1 MQDNARQQ
9 GQRGA
14 AMEGFI
20 ARWYARNMERN
31 EIEEYRRAALE
42 VAEQAPEGSA
52 VLELA
57 PGPGYMA
64 IELARLGKHKVVG
77 LDISRTFVEIATQ
90 KAKQAGVSVEFRQG
104 DASAMPFDDGTFDF
118 VACWSAFKNF
128 ADPAGALDEIHRI
141 LKPSGRALI
150 DDLRRDASM
159 TAINERVGKM
169 GLSWLNALI
178 TRLTFQHMLLKRAYT
193 KTEFERLLTGRRFT
207 RAEVREKPIELAVWL
222 WK

>member
-1 MQDNARQQ
+1 MQERAHAK

-20 ARWYARNMERN
+20 ARWYVKNMEKN
-31 EIEEYRRAALE
+31 EMAEYRRAARE
-42 VAEQAPEGSA
+42 VADQAPEGGT

-57 PGPGYMA
+57 PGPGFMA
-64 IELARLGKHKVVG
+64 IELARMGKHAVMG

-90 KAKQAGVSVEFRQG
+90 KAKEAGVSIEFRQG
-104 DASAMPFDDGTFDF
+104 DASAMPFDDDTFDF

-128 ADPAGALDEIHRI
+128 ADPVGALDEIRRV
-141 LKPSGRALI
+141 LKPGGRALI

-159 TAINERVGKM
+159 TAISERVAKM

-178 TRLTFQHMLLKRAYT
+178 TRLTFRHMLLKRAYT
-193 KTEFERLLTGRRFT
+193 KPEFECLLAGRKFE
-207 RAEVREKPIELAVWL
+207 RAVVQEKPIELAVWL